1 LSSLKLNWLML
12 FSDHKNF
19 IFLDIKTKRITDP
32 FLLFVNCYYTK
43 NGHLGIL

>member
-1 LSSLKLNWLML
+1 MLLLLL
-12 FSDHKNF
+12 FSDHENF